1 MSTFVQAPGFM
12 YELPRRLVGVHKL
25 RDENTV
31 SDQMRSV
38 TLEICVP
45 IPFLASVDTPLT
57 TPSLTTPLFDRYA
70 AVSRLEQGSREKVI
84 ATYKHFLWRSD
95 SCSQGA
101 IQVPTRLEVVIEST
115 VRSNQPRIMRW
126 CTLLHLAFLFST

>member
-45 IPFLASVDTPLT
+45 ISFLASVDTPLT

-95 SCSQGA
+95 STHVLVHKVLFKFQPVWRSSLKALSDQ
-101 IQVPTRLEVVIEST
+101 INQES
-115 VRSNQPRIMRW
+115 
-126 CTLLHLAFLFST
+126 